1 MSEEQWQHRF
11 VQTNGIRMHFVEQG
25 KGYPVLFIH
34 GYPELWYSWRSQIP
48 ALAQAGF
55 HAIAPDMRGY
65 GETDKPPRIEDY
77 AIQKLVGDIVGLL
90 DALKIEKTVIV
101 GHDWGGIIVWQ
112 VALMAPERIE
122 RVISLNTPYRG
133 RGQARPTDVYKKVSD
148 GRFNYILHYQEPGL
162 AESEIMPDVRKWLS
176 STIRRIAKR
185 QEFLTE
191 EVLDIFTSAYQKG
204 GITGPINYYRN
215 IDRNWETTPQ
225 LAGKQVMQKS
235 LIIMAENDP
244 ILIPQSADG
253 MEKIVPNLT
262 KKYIKNCGHWTQQ
275 EQPEQV
281 NKMIIEWL
289 KDDSRGTD

>member
-1 MSEEQWQHRF
+1 MSSEQWQHRF
-11 VQTNGIRMHFVEQG
+11 IQTNGIRMHFVEQG

-34 GYPELWYSWRSQIP
+34 GYPELWYSWRAQVP

-55 HAIAPDMRGY
+55 RAIAPDLRGY
-65 GETDKPPRIEDY
+65 GETDKPPKIEDY
-77 AIQKLVGDIVGLL
+77 AIKKIVGDIVGLL
-90 DALKIEKTVIV
+90 DALKIKKTVIV

-133 RGQARPTDVYKKVSD
+133 RAQARPIGDYKQPPG
-148 GRFNYILHYQEPGL
+148 GRANYVLHYQEPGL
-162 AESEIMPDVRKWLS
+162 AESEIMPDVRKWLD
-176 STIRRIAKR
+176 STIRRLAKR
-185 QEFLTE
+185 TEFLTE
-191 EVLDIFTSAYQKG
+191 KELDYYTSAFQKG

-215 IDRNWETTPQ
+215 INRNWETTPE

-244 ILIPQSADG
+244 ILIPQSAEG
-253 MEKIVPNLT
+253 MEKYVPNLT
-262 KKYIKNCGHWTQQ
+262 KKIIKECGHWTQQ

-281 NKMIIEWL
+281 NSMIIEWL
-289 KDDSRGTD
+289 KDLKGVS